1 MIRKASLRENGCK
14 APAIEKIYPLR
25 EDKIL
30 RRKYNIKKSL
40 VRTMPVFVTM
50 LPI

>member
-1 MIRKASLRENGCK
+1 MMRKASLRENGCK

-40 VRTMPVFVTM
+40 VRIIPVFVTM
-50 LPI
+50 FPV